1 MESKARGNPTLRKS
15 AGGARVRAGEAG
27 QKDGGRGPMARIES
41 IDALRRLYKQ
51 PSERV
56 RRKQLDR
63 LDDYCRRYIAL
74 SPFVLVASSG
84 ADGLADV
91 SPRGERPGFV
101 QVLDERRLAI
111 PDRPGNNRLDS
122 MTNLLAN
129 PAIGLLFM
137 VPGFQETLRVNGV
150 AEIRDD
156 DDLRA
161 RFAVGG
167 RLPATV
173 ILVSV
178 REAYFH
184 CAKSIMRARLWE
196 PEARADRGLLPTLG
210 QMIKEQAGLAAPVE
224 DEAEVLARY
233 RETLY

>member
-1 MESKARGNPTLRKS
+1 
-15 AGGARVRAGEAG
+15 
-27 QKDGGRGPMARIES
+27 MARIES
-41 IDALRRLYKQ
+41 VDRLRRLYKQ

-63 LDDYCRRYIAL
+63 LDDYFRRYIAL
-74 SPFVLVASSG
+74 SPFVLVASGG

-101 QVLDERRLAI
+101 QVLDEHRLVI
-111 PDRPGNNRLDS
+111 PDRPGNNRLDT

-137 VPGFQETLRVNGV
+137 VPGFQETLRINGV

-156 DDLRA
+156 DDLCA
-161 RFAVGG
+161 RFAVDG
-167 RLPATV
+167 RLPVTV
-173 ILVSV
+173 ILVAV

-184 CAKSIMRARLWE
+184 CAKSIMRSRLWD
-196 PEARADRGLLPTLG
+196 PEARVDRGLLPTLG
-210 QMIKEQAGLAAPVE
+210 RMIKEQAGLTAPVE
-224 DEAEVLARY
+224 DEAEMLARY
-233 RETLY
+233 REILY